1 MTAEAR
7 GCPARPWRWAAA
19 TLLWPAV
26 AAAATPAPANAFD
39 ALIAPMLEA
48 RCAECHGE
56 RKQKAKLAVH
66 TWEALARGSDA
77 GPVFTAGKPESS
89 PLLARMRLPLQDEEH
104 MPPADR
110 PQPAPEELELLA
122 RWIAAGASRSAA
134 TADLKLPAA
143 LAEFAAR
150 LPAKLAALPRAEA
163 EPAWE
168 LDAAVVARERAPL
181 ARAVEELQQVFPGAL
196 GYESRTA
203 ATLRFTAAGFGRTFD
218 DAALGRLVPLRD
230 ILVELD
236 LAGTGITEASAPIL
250 AQFRALRL
258 LRLTFTEV
266 GDATM
271 RALTGAEKLETL
283 AVHGTRVSA
292 ASVDAWRRLGGLKRL
307 HLGEGAATEAA
318 VAAGL
323 PVVR

>member
-1 MTAEAR
+1 MTAAAGGSSAR
-7 GCPARPWRWAAA
+7 RWPRAALG
-19 TLLWPAV
+19 LLLPTV
-26 AAAATPAPANAFD
+26 APAATPAPANAYD
-39 ALIAPMLEA
+39 AVISPLLEA

-56 RKQKAKLAVH
+56 KKQKAKLAVH

-89 PLLARMRLPLQDEEH
+89 PLLERMRLPLHDEEH

-110 PQPAPEELELLA
+110 PQPAPEELDLLA
-122 RWIAAGASRSAA
+122 RWIAAGASR
-134 TADLKLPAA
+134 TAPITELKLPPA

-168 LDAAVVARERAPL
+168 FDAAAVARQRAPL
-181 ARAVEELQQVFPGAL
+181 VRAVEELQQIFPGAL

-218 DAALGRLVPLRD
+218 DAALQRLLPLRD
-230 ILVELD
+230 SLVELD
-236 LAGTGITEASAPIL
+236 LSGTGVTDASAPVL

-266 GDATM
+266 GDAAM
-271 RALTGAEKLETL
+271 RALAGAEKLETL
-283 AVHGTRVSA
+283 AVHGTRVSGE
-292 ASVDAWRRLGGLKRL
+292 SVAAWRRLGGLRRL
-307 HLGEGAATEAA
+307 HLGESAAAEAA
-318 VAAGL
+318 IAAGL